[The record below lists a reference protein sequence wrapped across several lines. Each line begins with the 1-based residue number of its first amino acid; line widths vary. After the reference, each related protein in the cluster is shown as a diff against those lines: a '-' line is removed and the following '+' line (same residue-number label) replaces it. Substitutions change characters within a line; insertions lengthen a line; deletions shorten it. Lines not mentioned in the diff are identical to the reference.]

1 VSKQTPEIAFLSL
14 RQARRKKVGIP
25 LLAAYSFAYDVAGGQ
40 MRKVIYGFGVAV
52 LTFTLGS
59 VTYYLTASKPSS
71 QPIPVVEIKPSDLRY
86 DNSFSVSEIKGPMEV
101 PAAAPAPVDFSVVFQ
116 YGVEHQILGTIPV
129 KLSKKLAVLADLDI
143 GDNIY
148 GKEITIVGGD
158 QSAQY
163 RIFER
168 YRNSMRVMGEG
179 PHLDLIDWRH
189 FDSEWI
195 ELDQLAQRKFRTL
208 AYEQM
213 DSSKFPPVT
222 NAELVSA
229 VRKRASDWPQIVELA
244 KTCHNPNDEPCSVSD
259 SSLYFR
265 IEKLVGDRW
274 TTVGMVEVYIPMGC

>member
-1 VSKQTPEIAFLSL
+1 M
-14 RQARRKKVGIP
+14 RR
-25 LLAAYSFAYDVAGGQ
+25 
-40 MRKVIYGFGVAV
+40 VIYGFGVAV
-52 LTFTLGS
+52 LTFSLGS
-59 VTYYLTASKPSS
+59 VIYYLTAFKPASE
-71 QPIPVVEIKPSDLRY
+71 QIPVVEVKPFEVRHEYRAST
-86 DNSFSVSEIKGPMEV
+86 SETPIEP
-101 PAAAPAPVDFSVVFQ
+101 PAPADFSAVFA
-116 YGVEHQILGTIPV
+116 YGVEDKVLGTIPV
-129 KLSKKLAVLADLDI
+129 KLSKKLAVMDDLAI
-143 GDNIY
+143 GDDIY

-195 ELDQLAQRKFRTL
+195 KLDQLAQRKFRTL

-229 VRKRASDWPQIVELA
+229 VRKRASDWPQIVKLA
-244 KTCHNPNDEPCSVSD
+244 KTCRNANDEPCGVLV

>member
-1 VSKQTPEIAFLSL
+1 
-14 RQARRKKVGIP
+14 
-25 LLAAYSFAYDVAGGQ
+25 
-40 MRKVIYGFGVAV
+40 MRKVIYGVGVAL

-59 VTYYLTASKPSS
+59 ATYYLTASKSSS
-71 QPIPVVEIKPSDLRY
+71 QPIPVVEIKPFEVRQVY
-86 DNSFSVSEIKGPMEV
+86 SFSTSEINVPIE
-101 PAAAPAPVDFSVVFQ
+101 PAAPFDFSVVIA
-116 YGVEHQILGTIPV
+116 YGVEDQVLGSIPV
-129 KLSKKLAVLADLDI
+129 KLSKKPVVMDGLDI
-143 GDNIY
+143 GDDIY

-168 YRNSMRVMGEG
+168 YRTSMSVSAEG

-213 DSSKFPPVT
+213 DSSKFPPT
-222 NAELVSA
+222 TKAELISA
-229 VRKRASDWPQIVELA
+229 VRKRASDWPAIVELA
-244 KTCHNPNDEPCSVSD
+244 KTCRNPNDGPCFVSD

-274 TTVGMVEVYIPMGC
+274 TTVGLVEVYIPMGC

>member
-1 VSKQTPEIAFLSL
+1 
-14 RQARRKKVGIP
+14 
-25 LLAAYSFAYDVAGGQ
+25 
-40 MRKVIYGFGVAV
+40 MRKVICGFGVAL

-59 VTYYLTASKPSS
+59 VTYYLIASKPFS
-71 QPIPVVEIKPSDLRY
+71 QPIPVVELKPFEIGHDY
-86 DNSFSVSEIKGPMEV
+86 SFSMSEIKVPLEV
-101 PAAAPAPVDFSVVFQ
+101 PAAAPVEFSAVFA
-116 YGVEHQILGTIPV
+116 YGVEDQVLGTIPV
-129 KLSKKLAVLADLDI
+129 KLSKRLAVLDDLDI
-143 GDNIY
+143 GDDIY

-158 QSAQY
+158 QSARY

-168 YRNSMRVMGEG
+168 YRTSMTVMGEG

-195 ELDQLAQRKFRTL
+195 ELDQLADRKFRTL

-229 VRKRASDWPQIVELA
+229 VRKRASDWPQIVKLA
-244 KTCHNPNDEPCSVSD
+244 KTCRNPNDEPCSVSD

-274 TTVGMVEVYIPMGC
+274 TTVGMVEVLIPMGC